1 MHTLSTYMVGA
12 FSIKHVGALLSI
24 SPNIGIDLDL
34 ILTLSDTYKSTP
46 PNTATILQPLITSL
60 EGLSPCPL
68 KIEVIIKKPDLPISI
83 FRFSCLSFPWNN
95 ILIPITIRIQGNIN
109 LIIIP
114 VGKSLLHSKK
124 ELHQ

>member
-46 PNTATILQPLITSL
+46 PNIAI
-60 EGLSPCPL
+60 
-68 KIEVIIKKPDLPISI
+68 
-83 FRFSCLSFPWNN
+83 
-95 ILIPITIRIQGNIN
+95 ILIFI
-109 LIIIP
+109 
-114 VGKSLLHSKK
+114 S
-124 ELHQ
+124 